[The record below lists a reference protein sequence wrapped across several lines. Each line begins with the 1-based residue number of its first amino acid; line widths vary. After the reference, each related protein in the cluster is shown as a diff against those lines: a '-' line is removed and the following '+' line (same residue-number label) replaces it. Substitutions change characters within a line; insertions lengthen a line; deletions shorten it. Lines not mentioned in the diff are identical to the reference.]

1 MVGVVVKRAMYQR
14 KVDVYMLNAVNSVLA
29 DVSSI
34 SPSSDRQTDRQT
46 TRTKAGSGGEGH
58 VFCVEFELR
67 SFHKNRSKKNEK
79 AKFNHVVFHLSGRD
93 ATLLIHEA
101 TFLEQHKK
109 DCVKTQHRCSA
120 QKRCSSTK

>member
-1 MVGVVVKRAMYQR
+1 MYQR
-14 KVDVYMLNAVNSVLA
+14 KVDVDMLNTVKSVLA
-29 DVSSI
+29 DVSSV
-34 SPSSDRQTDRQT
+34 SPSSDRQT

-58 VFCVEFELR
+58 VFCVEVELR

-109 DCVKTQHRCSA
+109 DCIKTQHRCSA